1 MSGNEYSSPACLM
14 HEVERLAPP
23 QSDSWEDIRA
33 WRKQQREA
41 LIYPQA
47 HDIPM
52 SRIVTDRA

>member
-1 MSGNEYSSPACLM
+1 M
-14 HEVERLAPP
+14 HEVEHLAPP
-23 QSDSWEDIRA
+23 QSDSWEDIKA